1 MVHGIPTNARLWRH
15 VQSHL
20 EDRYQTYAV
29 DMIGYGQSDMLLDDV
44 KHTLTNQAEAIKGVV
59 EGLGL
64 EGKVA
69 LVGYDHGGG
78 ACQVFASY
86 QTELSFASGT
96 WARSAWNQVFSKS
109 L

>member
-1 MVHGIPTNARLWRH
+1 MWSGNINGSWNSDNARLRRH

-69 LVGYDHGGG
+69 L
-78 ACQVFASY
+78 
-86 QTELSFASGT
+86 
-96 WARSAWNQVFSKS
+96 
-109 L
+109 